1 MLFFNIN
8 FIPASV
14 RITEVY
20 VINEDTKQGLMG
32 EIRNCSSFY
41 TIPADRSGRKDIA
54 RNVRGEELKAR
65 VSKAGEGKRV

>member
-20 VINEDTKQGLMG
+20 VISEDTKQDLMD
-32 EIRNCSSFY
+32 EIRYCSSFY
-41 TIPADRSGRKDIA
+41 TILAYRP
-54 RNVRGEELKAR
+54 
-65 VSKAGEGKRV
+65 